1 MSAKQVVVDIPEKV
15 LLAAKMDANRFGAEM
30 RLLTAVKLFE
40 LGRLSSGRAAELAGI
55 PRVEFL
61 LKLGEYQVFP
71 FSAELEDLE
80 EEYAGRD
87 Q

>member
-55 PRVEFL
+55 PR
-61 LKLGEYQVFP
+61 
-71 FSAELEDLE
+71 
-80 EEYAGRD
+80 
-87 Q
+87 